1 MTKVNL
7 QFEPGVDGKLIYY
20 SGHLLKG
27 VVELKL
33 DHPKKFRGLHV
44 TIFGSARAHW
54 TKRERKYRRDFGL
67 FGNGYRRTNDY
78 HTVHYEGIEVYV
90 NTRSYLF
97 GKSGGPTFEMAP
109 GTHRYEF
116 NCQLPP

>member
-1 MTKVNL
+1 MMINI
-7 QFEPGVDGKLIYY
+7 KLIYNC
-20 SGHLLKG
+20 S
-27 VVELKL
+27 
-33 DHPKKFRGLHV
+33 KFAISTRCLIHTFNSILIFNSKGLHV
-44 TIFGSARAHW
+44 TIFGSARAHL
-54 TKRERKYRRDFGL
+54 TKRERKYRRDLSL
-67 FGNGYRRTNDY
+67 FGNGNRRTNDY

-116 NCQLPP
+116 TCQLPP